1 MNSKMN
7 PDIHPELLRR
17 IQMGQLHHGQRVAPD
32 KRPSVDRTGLN
43 PLPPTK
49 EGAAILRQLHNC
61 PMATL
66 TKQLDGALRQALD
79 RTDLPEVER
88 LTPGTHSCIVVDL
101 QCAQSLNTRPMV
113 RFQDDEELLAMTQQL
128 EVIALEATALQSQ
141 LQNLE
146 QSYNHLEHERFQ
158 KAAVKYGLNIKDCS
172 YRVNE
177 KEGCI
182 ESIEP
187 KCSECVPIKKLQ
199 DILRPK
205 EVSK

>member
-1 MNSKMN
+1 MNSKLN

-43 PLPPTK
+43 PIPPTP
-49 EGAAILRQLHNC
+49 EGTHLLKQLYNC
-61 PMATL
+61 PIDTL
-66 TKQLDGALRQALD
+66 KKQLDHALRQALSQK
-79 RTDLPEVER
+79 DLAETER
-88 LTPGTHSCIVVDL
+88 LTPGTFSCITHDL
-101 QCAQSLNTRPMV
+101 HCAANLRTRPVV
-113 RFQDDEELLAMTQQL
+113 RIKDDEELQSMTEAL
-128 EVIALEATALQSQ
+128 EAIAAEATALSDQVSTLAQ
-141 LQNLE
+141 T
-146 QSYNHLEHERFQ
+146 YNHLEHERFQ
-158 KAAVKYGLNIKDCS
+158 KAVAKYGLNVKEQS
-172 YRVNE
+172 YQVNE

-182 ESIEP
+182 ELVEP